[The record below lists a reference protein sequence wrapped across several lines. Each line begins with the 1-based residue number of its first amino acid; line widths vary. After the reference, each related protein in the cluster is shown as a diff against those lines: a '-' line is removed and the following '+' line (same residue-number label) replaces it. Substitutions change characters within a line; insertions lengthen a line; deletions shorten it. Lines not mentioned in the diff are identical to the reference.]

1 MKKMKKFKMPDSFT
15 ILFLI
20 IIVVAAFSWFVPSGS
35 YVYKCQNNQDYLMNG
50 ETVVCPNDE
59 ESAKEIAL
67 SIANEQ
73 EVDSS
78 LYNENY
84 TYEYQKTDAKYQG
97 AWQVLN
103 APVNGFYDAIDI
115 ALFVLIIGGFI
126 NVVMKTG
133 ALDSA
138 ISALLR
144 KFSHNELI
152 LIPILMIFFGLGGTT
167 YGMAEETI
175 GFYLLIVP
183 VFLAAGF
190 DAIVGVRIILLGAG
204 AGVLAS
210 TVNPFAIGAAVS
222 SSGLDIGMG
231 DGIISRV
238 VLFIIIEGLAIITTM
253 RYAKK
258 VKQDINHSVVADLHD
273 ETVAALVNEDNEKI
287 TLTSGHKVI
296 LAIFAI
302 TFIIMVISVIPWPD
316 FGVNF
321 FENSASFINEKMLV
335 IAGTDGLSA
344 LGNWWFG
351 ELTMLF
357 LTGAIIVG
365 LIANH
370 FKLYEEKFIDVFL
383 EGCKDLLAVALIIG
397 LSRGITVVMTA
408 SGMDATLLY
417 YGSKALAG
425 LSTTAFTIGAYLFF
439 IPLSFLIPSTSG
451 LAAAAMPVISPLAD
465 SIGGNVASIYAI
477 TSYSAASGLVNLIT
491 PTSGV
496 VMGGLALAH
505 VPYDR
510 WLKHVMPTVGLMFVA
525 TLIFL
530 ILGVTLGFVI

>member
-1 MKKMKKFKMPDSFT
+1 MKKIKMPDSFT

-20 IIVVAAFSWFVPSGS
+20 IVIVALLSWVVPSGE
-35 YVYKCQNNQDYLMNG
+35 YVYECSNG
-50 ETVVCPNDE
+50 QSIVETDDLTACPNDQDA
-59 ESAKEIAL
+59 AKEIAY
-67 SIANEQ
+67 SISNGE

-78 LYNENY
+78 LYNEDYAYNY
-84 TYEYQKTDAKYQG
+84 QETDPNRQG
-97 AWQVLN
+97 VWQVFN

-115 ALFVLIIGGFI
+115 ALFVIVIGGFI

-138 ISALLR
+138 IGALLKR
-144 KFSHNELI
+144 FDGNEI
-152 LIPILMIFFGLGGTT
+152 KLIPILMILFGIGGTT

-190 DAIVGVRIILLGAG
+190 DALVGVRVILLGAG

-210 TVNPFAIGAAVS
+210 TVNPFAIGAAVAS
-222 SSGLDIGMG
+222 SQLAIGIG

-238 VLFIIIEGLAIITTM
+238 VLFAIVEGIAIFTTM

-258 VKQDINHSVVADLHD
+258 VQGNIEGSAVADLHE
-273 ETVAALVNEDNEKI
+273 ETYKELVNTEHSDLE
-287 TLTSGHKVI
+287 LTGGHKLV
-296 LAIFAI
+296 LATFGI
-302 TFIIMVISVIPWPD
+302 TFLLMVVSVIPWED

-321 FENSASFINEKMLV
+321 FINTADSINENLL
-335 IAGTDGLSA
+335 IFAGTDGLSP
-344 LGNWWFG
+344 LGWWWFG

-357 LTGAIIVG
+357 LVGAIIVG
-365 LIANH
+365 IIANKN
-370 FKLYEEKFIDVFL
+370 KLYEGTFIDAFL
-383 EGCKDLLAVALIIG
+383 EGCRDLLGVALIIG
-397 LSRGITVVMTA
+397 LSRGITVVMSA
-408 SGMDATLLY
+408 AGMDATLLN
-417 YGSKALAG
+417 YGSSALAN
-425 LSTTAFTIGAYLFF
+425 LSTVAFTIGSFIFF

-451 LAAAAMPVISPLAD
+451 LAAASMPVIAPLAD
-465 SIGGNVASIYAI
+465 AIGGNTAAIYTI

-496 VMGGLALAH
+496 VMGGLALAK

-510 WLKHVMPTVGLMFVA
+510 WLKHVMPTVGIMFVA
-525 TLIFL
+525 SLLFL
-530 ILGVTLGFVI
+530 VIGVATGFII